1 MANISPSSSPRW
13 DIRNQG
19 FVSPAQ
25 LQQWKQQQR
34 ASTYEFSSE
43 QTHSPQSIGQSP
55 QHHDTRSPPPMG
67 PAQSSSAPS
76 TPNPQPPPAP
86 PHTHTR
92 TNSTF
97 SFFKSK
103 FQPQETPQPPP
114 PTQTPPG
121 HPQQRQQ
128 SVNVSLRKPNVLRR
142 RSTDRPQ
149 EPPNPT
155 AQPRPPG
162 DPSPSRASTAIA
174 RQPTSGPPPLH
185 PEIRSISTLR

>member
-67 PAQSSSAPS
+67 PAQSSSCAI
-76 TPNPQPPPAP
+76 
-86 PHTHTR
+86 
-92 TNSTF
+92 
-97 SFFKSK
+97 
-103 FQPQETPQPPP
+103 
-114 PTQTPPG
+114 
-121 HPQQRQQ
+121 
-128 SVNVSLRKPNVLRR
+128 
-142 RSTDRPQ
+142 D
-149 EPPNPT
+149 
-155 AQPRPPG
+155 AQP
-162 DPSPSRASTAIA
+162 TT
-174 RQPTSGPPPLH
+174 TSG
-185 PEIRSISTLR
+185 SSTYPYPDKLNIFLLQV